1 MAGGFLVLQGP
12 RVGCRMV
19 EGPWRRKKHG
29 GYSFQQEQRG
39 TGCIL
44 DSSDPSAPG
53 EVAAFVSG
61 VVLAVLPLALIISEI
76 FNPSASK
83 LELDL
88 GFSAGKSWTA
98 SQCLPNLK
106 NFSKMVIVPLGP
118 LEHDLELREHEG
130 DHFGGW
136 DRSLCQGCLWPG

>member
-106 NFSKMVIVPLGP
+106 NFSNFAFFVKYIFILY
-118 LEHDLELREHEG
+118 
-130 DHFGGW
+130 
-136 DRSLCQGCLWPG
+136 